1 MAYRKV
7 SSNKYKII
15 IEQGYD
21 IFGKRIRKT
30 EIFYGTL
37 SEVKLREAELV
48 QEFYHKGEKM
58 NLNNLTF
65 KEFSNIFIEKYCK
78 DNVSKY
84 TRNGYEKLLLKI
96 NSIIGNIKLKEI
108 DTYKLDNMYRMLK
121 KGVRKKEVSNETIL
135 HYFTLIN
142 IMFNKA
148 IKWNIVEKNPNLNA
162 NKPKKEKKERHFYDS
177 NEVKLLLECLKKESI
192 KYRTLITLAIDS
204 GARRGEICA
213 LKWND
218 VDFENHT
225 LLIDNSLKV
234 INGKVDEAKPKTI
247 YSNRVIY
254 LSSSTINI
262 LKEYK
267 EWQNQYISSV
277 KGKWNDN
284 DRIFTDKYGNHMH
297 PDTCNKIINKVTKKY
312 NLRKLKFHELRH
324 TSTTLLIDSGINPK
338 AVSERLG
345 HANANI
351 TMNIYTHTF
360 EDTKKECAN
369 NINSIIKST

>member
-1 MAYRKV
+1 MLISLRK
-7 SSNKYKII
+7 
-15 IEQGYD
+15 
-21 IFGKRIRKT
+21 
-30 EIFYGTL
+30 
-37 SEVKLREAELV
+37 
-48 QEFYHKGEKM
+48 
-58 NLNNLTF
+58 
-65 KEFSNIFIEKYCK
+65 
-78 DNVSKY
+78 
-84 TRNGYEKLLLKI
+84 
-96 NSIIGNIKLKEI
+96 
-108 DTYKLDNMYRMLK
+108 
-121 KGVRKKEVSNETIL
+121 RKK
-135 HYFTLIN
+135 
-142 IMFNKA
+142 
-148 IKWNIVEKNPNLNA
+148 
-162 NKPKKEKKERHFYDS
+162 RHFYDS
-177 NEVKLLLECLKKESI
+177 NEVRLLLRCLRNENI

-218 VDFENHT
+218 VAFENHT

-267 EWQNQYISSV
+267 EWQKQYISSV
-277 KGKWNDN
+277 KDKQNDN

-297 PDTCNKIINKVTKKY
+297 PDICNKIINKVTKKY

-324 TSTTLLIDSGINPK
+324 TSITLLIDSGINPK

-351 TMNIYTHTF
+351 TMNIYTHTL
-360 EDTKKECAN
+360 EDTKKRMCQ
-369 NINSIIKST
+369 